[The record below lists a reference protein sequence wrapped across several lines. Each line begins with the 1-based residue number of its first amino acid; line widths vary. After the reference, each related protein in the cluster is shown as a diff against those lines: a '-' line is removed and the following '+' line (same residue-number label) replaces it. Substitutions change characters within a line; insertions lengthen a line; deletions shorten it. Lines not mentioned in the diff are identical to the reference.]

1 VNPAG
6 ETSDTVATVDP
17 GRGRILAI
25 IGVALFAV
33 SAGWVVALWFQL
45 GVAVVRPESSLPV
58 GRDFAVFYTGAAL
71 AEGGEWHSL
80 YDVAEFQREY
90 DRVTALDSPVG
101 GPVFRY
107 PPPTALV
114 LVPLARVSLKTAL
127 VVWTALTVAGCLI
140 ALRAARV
147 GLPVAAAMML
157 TVPGF
162 LTIALG
168 QNTLVTLLVVCAALV
183 LLDRGR
189 LVAAGVVLGLLVLK
203 PQLLIGV
210 VVWLAAAPR
219 RSRRELAGVVVGA
232 GGIVAASLPFTLD
245 GWREYLGALSSLS
258 QPPNTVGRPYFSGLD
273 FLRFLFGDGRLA
285 VVAWVVLVCV
295 VIWVLVRTVRSSVQN
310 PAVGLAVAVLGSLLL
325 SPHLVSYDWLL
336 LVVPGVVLWRRFS
349 SVRPVLV
356 LSAGVLSVAA
366 LITPSIVSAMIEDFG
381 WAFSPAFPLLLVLA
395 VLVLRMVGSPQALPN
410 SPGQHV
416 A

>member
-1 VNPAG
+1 LNPAG
-6 ETSDTVATVDP
+6 ETPDAVATVDF
-17 GRGRILAI
+17 GRRRILAI

-45 GVAVVRPESSLPV
+45 GNAIVRPESSLPA

-71 AEGGEWHSL
+71 AENGAWHSL
-80 YDVAEFQREY
+80 YDVEEFQREY
-90 DRVTALDSPVG
+90 DQVTGLDSPVG

-114 LVPLARVSLKTAL
+114 LVPLARVPLKTAL
-127 VVWTALTVAGCLI
+127 VVWTALTAAGCLV
-140 ALRAARV
+140 ALRAAHV

-273 FLRFLFGDGRLA
+273 FLRFLFGDGTLA
-285 VVAWVVLVCV
+285 LVTWVVLVCV
-295 VIWVLVRTVRSSVQN
+295 VIWVLVRTVRASVQN

-336 LVVPGVVLWRRFS
+336 LVVPGVVFWRRFGS
-349 SVRPVLV
+349 ARPVLV
-356 LSAGVLSVAA
+356 FSAGMLSAAA
-366 LITPSIVSAMIEDFG
+366 LITPSIVSAMIESLG
-381 WAFSPAFPLLLVLA
+381 WAFSPAFPLLLILA
-395 VLVLRMVGSPQALPN
+395 VVVLRVTDTTPNRVVSPI
-410 SPGQHV
+410 QHV
-416 A
+416 S